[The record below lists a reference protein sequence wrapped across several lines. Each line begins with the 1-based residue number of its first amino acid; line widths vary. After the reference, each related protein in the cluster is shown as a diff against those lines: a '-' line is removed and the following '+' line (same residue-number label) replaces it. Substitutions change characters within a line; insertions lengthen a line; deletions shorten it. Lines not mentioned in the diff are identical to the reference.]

1 MFLQSGELALDTVDV
16 AAGPPQVAMRN
27 SSSVMKRPAPWGPH
41 RQHLPVVELRGV
53 QFHAITEPQCIEYI
67 LNELRGGRGGVV
79 MTPNLDHLRRC
90 GVDMSY
96 RALLAEA
103 DLVVADGM
111 PLVWASRLQ
120 GTPLPQRVAG
130 SDLISSL
137 SKAAAKEGRSLFL
150 LGGSPGSAEG
160 AAKVLRERYP
170 EVKIVGIHC
179 PPMGFEDDERQMAT
193 VVEAL
198 EQARPDIVYLG
209 LGSPKQEKLIQRIRR
224 YVPGAW
230 WLGLGISFSF
240 LCGDVQR
247 APRWVQRLG
256 LEWVHRLVQE
266 PRRLFKRY
274 IVHGLPFAGRMLGRS
289 ALKGLAVKLRL
300 RRPSAQQMSLVETFS
315 DRDLDL
321 LIASERIKGTT
332 DVAPA
337 RVEPVIERQK
347 PVEDVRKQV
356 MTATADAKTGRLG
369 RLRALVLLGGSVRP
383 TPLTT
388 NTGRSVLDLPVDDT
402 GSILNHWARHAAELS
417 VGVGITDLPVRVLV
431 NQGSSDLVSMA
442 GGNLP
447 NLRIERDFAEYRG
460 TGGVL
465 GDLAKDYGDQDL
477 ILVANAAQLLMDGLY
492 PLAQALDES
501 GGQVSLMAHQDGTP
515 SGLMLITCGAL
526 RLIPRSGFVDM
537 KEQALPGIAGEY
549 EVTVVNRRRPT
560 GLPIRSLSEYIAGL
574 RQYHRTRVGKPAISD
589 PLAEEWRPTFSI
601 VEEGAQVDGLAR
613 IHDAVVL
620 KGARVE
626 AGAVLVRSVVCPDVV
641 VRRDRTAVDRIV
653 AANDGTRQ
661 RG

>member
-16 AAGPPQVAMRN
+16 AADAPQIVLRGTSPA
-27 SSSVMKRPAPWGPH
+27 MKRPAPWGPH
-41 RQHLPVVELRGV
+41 RQHLPIVELRGV
-53 QFHAITEPQCIEYI
+53 QFHALTEAQCIEYI

-96 RALLAEA
+96 RALVAEA

-130 SDLISSL
+130 SDLILSL
-137 SKAAAKEGRSLFL
+137 SGAAAREGRSLFL
-150 LGGSPGSAEG
+150 LGGAPGSAEG
-160 AAKVLRERYP
+160 AAKVLRERFP
-170 EVKIVGIHC
+170 NVKIAGIHC
-179 PPMGFEDDERQMAT
+179 PPIGFEDDERQMAM

-198 EQARPDIVYLG
+198 EKARPDIVYVG
-209 LGSPKQEKLIQRIRR
+209 LGSPKQEKLIQRVRR

-240 LCGDVQR
+240 LCGEVQR
-247 APRWVQRLG
+247 APRWIQKLG

-274 IVHGLPFAGRMLGRS
+274 IVHGVPFAGRLLGRS
-289 ALKGLAVKLRL
+289 AAVGLAVKVGLKRQ
-300 RRPSAQQMSLVETFS
+300 RAQQISPAEIFS

-321 LIASERIKGTT
+321 LIASQRMRGTT
-332 DVAPA
+332 DLPPA
-337 RVEPVIERQK
+337 RIDPVAERAK
-347 PVEDVRKQV
+347 PLGEVRTRV
-356 MTATADAKTGRLG
+356 MTATADARTGRLG

-388 NTGRSVLDLPVDDT
+388 HTGR
-402 GSILNHWARHAAELS
+402 SILNHWARHASELS
-417 VGVGITDLPVRVLV
+417 AGAGVSDLPVRVLV
-431 NQGSSDLVSMA
+431 NHGSADPISMA
-442 GGNLP
+442 GGNFP
-447 NLRIERDFAEYRG
+447 NLRVERDFAEYRG
-460 TGGVL
+460 TGGAL

-492 PLAQALDES
+492 PLAQALEES

-537 KEQALPGIAGEY
+537 KEQALPGIAAQY

-560 GLPIRSLSEYIAGL
+560 GLPIRSLAEYIAAL
-574 RQYHRTRVGKPAISD
+574 RQYHRRRAGKPAISD

-601 VEEGAQVDGLAR
+601 VEEGAAVDGMAR
-613 IHDAVVL
+613 VHDAVVL

-626 AGAVLVRSVVCPDVV
+626 AGAVVVRSVVCGGAA

-653 AANDGTRQ
+653 AAGDGMRQ